1 MKNIN
6 MVCPIGYTGYGI
18 TSLNIFKELSN
29 RSNITLF
36 LIGSSIKSLN
46 LNSEIEKHLVESS
59 VMGQAFYDSEAPI
72 LKIWHAHDLSMRP
85 GKGKYCVFP
94 FFELNTMSPIEIHHL
109 NQADIIFTASGWGKQ
124 ILENNMVKSEIV
136 VAPLGVDT
144 SIFHPAPIKRKNTYI
159 FFHIGKWEKRKSQD
173 ILIECFSNAF
183 DTNDDVELWLVP
195 HNPFLSEE
203 ETKTWTTL
211 ANNSKLSDK
220 IKIFPRLKTQH
231 DLSKLINSAD
241 CGVFV
246 SRAEGWNNEIL
257 ESMALNK
264 PVIVTN
270 YSAHT
275 EYCDSQNSIL
285 ISIDSL
291 EPAFDNKWFNGEGSW
306 AHIGQSQKEAI
317 IENMRMVYKNDIR
330 SNPEG
335 LKTATNFSWKSTA
348 DIIYANT

>member
-18 TSLNIFKELSN
+18 TSLNILKNLSLKC
-29 RSNITLF
+29 NITLF
-36 LIGSSIKSLN
+36 NIGDQRKLSLN
-46 LNSEIEKHLVESS
+46 NETEQSLVQSCI
-59 VMGQAFYDSEAPI
+59 MGQQFYDSNAPI
-72 LKIWHAHDLSMRP
+72 LKIWHPGDLAMRP

-94 FFELNTMSPIEIHHL
+94 FFELDTISVHERHHL
-109 NQADIIFTASGWGKQ
+109 NQADIVFTASNWGKT
-124 ILENNMVKSEIV
+124 ILENNHVTSDIV

-144 SIFHPAPIKRKNTYI
+144 DIFQPIINNKQKNRYI

-173 ILIECFSNAF
+173 ILIDCFSQAF
-183 DTNDDVELWLVP
+183 DHDDDVELWLVP

-203 ETKTWTTL
+203 ETASWVSLIK
-211 ANNSKLSDK
+211 NSRLSEK
-220 IKIFPRLKTQH
+220 IKMFPRLKTQY
-231 DLSKLINSAD
+231 DLAKLINGAD

-275 EYCDSQNSIL
+275 EYCNNNNSIL
-285 ISIDSL
+285 IEIEDL
-291 EPAFDNKWFNGEGSW
+291 ESAYDGKWFNGEGKW
-306 AHIGQSQKEAI
+306 AHIGHSQKESI
-317 IENMRMVYKNDIR
+317 IENMRTVYKNDIR
-330 SNPEG
+330 SNQIG
-335 LKTATNFSWKSTA
+335 LKTAQDYSWNNTS